1 LNQLNDAVLE
11 NALRGDVS
19 AFEEVMVFY
28 EKLVYNIAYRM
39 LNNPDDASDITQ
51 EAFIRLFK
59 HMRSFESANHIK
71 SWLCRVAHNLCIDEL
86 RRRKNKP
93 VKSLDETL
101 EFEDSSASLQLADD
115 DPTPEETVILQDD
128 LDTLERAIAKLPEDY
143 RTMITLRDLGGLS
156 YQEVAEITELE
167 MGTVKSRLS
176 RARIRLKE
184 LFLREQSEL
193 RIVK

>member
-1 LNQLNDAVLE
+1 MNQLNDAVLE